1 MEATRVRPSLL
12 RRLSAW
18 CYRRRRRVVAAWLV
32 ALVGISVLGQT
43 AGGTLLK
50 TFSLPG
56 TESQRS
62 FDVLGRE
69 FGRKGDTGDL
79 VFKVRNGGD
88 VRASAVRAEIEPL
101 FATLRR
107 QPHVV
112 SVTSPYDPAGSRFIS
127 QDGRIAYAEILFDVQ
142 PNDVPLTLASHMR
155 TLAKNASSPRLQ
167 VELAGSMFTDQT
179 QPASEAIGVLAAVLI
194 LLLAFGSLLAMG
206 LPIMTALFGIG
217 IGLALVNLLANV
229 LDIPSFAP
237 QVTAMIGIGVGI
249 DYALFIS
256 TRYREALHDGADPEH
271 AVIHAIDTSGRAVL
285 FAGGTVVISLL
296 GLFLIGVSFIRG
308 LAVGA
313 SLAVLFVMAA
323 AVTLLP
329 AVLGFVGHTI
339 DRFALPSARRR
350 GSVESTFWA
359 RWSRVLQARPWPA
372 AAAGLVILVVLAI
385 PVLSLRLGVA
395 DAGNDPTSLTTR
407 RSYDLLS
414 QGFGPGFNGPLL
426 LASELPSPQDVSV
439 MSRLGATIGRDPG
452 VAQVSLPI
460 VSPNGRG
467 VLLQVVPR
475 GSPQDA
481 STTEL
486 VHRLRSDTIPAV
498 TRGSALAVHVGGQ
511 TALGVDLADTLG
523 QRLPYM
529 FLAIL
534 LFSFVLLML
543 VFRSLLVPLKA
554 VIMNLLSIGA
564 AYGVIVAIFQWGWI
578 KSAVGIGKQGP
589 IEAWVP
595 MMLFAIVFGL
605 SMDYEVFLLSRIKE
619 EYDRDG
625 DNAAAVAHGL
635 AKTARLITAA
645 AAIMICVFGSFVLS
659 DLRVLKLIGFG
670 LAFAVLIDAT
680 VVRLVLVPATM
691 ELLGDRNWW
700 LPKWLEWLPRVHVEG
715 EFIQVSDDTRE
726 PVTVGGN

>member
-1 MEATRVRPSLL
+1 M
-12 RRLSAW
+12 LSRTAAW
-18 CYRRRRRVVAAWLV
+18 CYRRRRTVVAVWLV
-32 ALVGISVLGQT
+32 ALIGISVLGQT
-43 AGGTLLK
+43 AGGDLLK

-56 TESQRS
+56 SQS
-62 FDVLGRE
+62 QKAFDVLGKE
-69 FGRKGDTGDL
+69 FQRKGDTGDL
-79 VFKVRNGGD
+79 VFESTGSGG
-88 VRASAVRAEIEPL
+88 VRAASVQAAIDPVMAKIRTE
-101 FATLRR
+101 
-107 QPHVV
+107 PHVV
-112 SVTSPYDPAGSRFIS
+112 SVTSPYTPAGARFVS
-127 QDGRIAYAEILFDVQ
+127 HSGTIAYAEILFDVQ
-142 PNDVPLTLASHMR
+142 ANDVPVDLAKHMR
-155 TLAKNASSPRLQ
+155 TIAKDANTGSLK
-167 VELAGSMFTDQT
+167 VELGGSMFTDQT
-179 QPASEAIGVLAAVLI
+179 QPASEAIGILAAVLI

-217 IGLALVNLLANV
+217 IGLAGVNLLARF
-229 LDIPSFAP
+229 LDVPSFAP

-249 DYALFIS
+249 DYALFIA
-256 TRYREALHDGADPEH
+256 TRYRERLHEGADPEEAVVH
-271 AVIHAIDTSGRAVL
+271 ALDTSGRAVL

-308 LAVGA
+308 LAIGA

-339 DRFALPSARRR
+339 DKLALPSARKPRPAEQ
-350 GSVESTFWA
+350 SFWA
-359 RWSRVLQARPWPA
+359 RWSRALQARPWTA
-372 AAAGLVILVVLAI
+372 AITGLLILVVLAI
-385 PVLSLRLGVA
+385 PFFSLRLGVA
-395 DAGNDPTSLTTR
+395 DAGNDPTKLTTR
-407 RSYDLLS
+407 RAYDLLS

-426 LASELPSPQDVSV
+426 VASEINGPGDLAAAGK
-439 MSRLGATIGRDPG
+439 LATTIAHDSD
-452 VAQVSLPI
+452 VAQVSPPI
-460 VSPNGRG
+460 ASPNGKG
-467 VLLQVVPR
+467 VLLQVVPKH
-475 GSPQDA
+475 SPQDA

-486 VHRLRSDTIPAV
+486 VHRLRDHTIPDA
-498 TRGSALAVHVGGQ
+498 TSGTNLDFHVGGQ
-511 TALGVDLADTLG
+511 TAIGVDLADTLG

-564 AYGVIVAIFQWGWI
+564 SYGVIVAIFQFGWL
-578 KSAVGIGKQGP
+578 KNVVGIGKEGP

-619 EYDRDG
+619 EYDRDH

-645 AAIMICVFGSFVLS
+645 AAIMICVFASFVLS
-659 DLRVLKLIGFG
+659 DMRVLKLIGFG
-670 LAFAVLIDAT
+670 LAFAVFIDAT

-700 LPKWLEWLPRVHVEG
+700 FPSWLEWIPRIHVEG
-715 EFIQVSDDTRE
+715 STTSAPPAAPE
-726 PVTVGGN
+726 PQLVAGD